1 MMRAGLLCVVALL
14 TGCLS
19 QPRTPEPALYDL
31 GIAPGGRPIVP
42 STNAEPS
49 AVRIR
54 TSARSWLD
62 NTAMHYRL
70 VYVDPMRILTYAYA
84 RWVAPPAELVGQRL
98 RQRLT
103 GSGTGAG
110 LESAHEIDID
120 LEEYVQLFETPTQSF
135 GRVTAHVR
143 LLSGTSTKA
152 ATFTEQVAA
161 QTPDAVGGVRA
172 LAAATDVLIGRIVDW
187 IVAGGDQAADAQLRL
202 ASPAAR

>member
-1 MMRAGLLCVVALL
+1 MRGGLLCVVALL
-14 TGCLS
+14 AGCLS

-31 GIAPGGRPIVP
+31 GMAPAGRPIVP

-62 NTAMHYRL
+62 STAMHYRL

-84 RWVAPPAELVGQRL
+84 RWVAPPSELVGQRV

-103 GSGTGAG
+103 ERGIGAG
-110 LESAHEIDID
+110 LGSAHEIDID
-120 LEEYVQLFETPTQSF
+120 LEEFVQLFETPTQSF
-135 GRVTAHVR
+135 GRVTADVR
-143 LLSGTSTKA
+143 LLSGTSTKE

-172 LAAATDVLIGRIVDW
+172 LAAATDVVIGRIVDW
-187 IVAGGDQAADAQLRL
+187 MVAGGEQAADAQSRHP
-202 ASPAAR
+202 SPASQ

>member
-1 MMRAGLLCVVALL
+1 MMRPGLLCVVALL
-14 TGCLS
+14 VGCLS

-31 GIAPGGRPIVP
+31 GIAPAGRPIVP
-42 STNAEPS
+42 STNADPS

-103 GSGTGAG
+103 ESGTAG
-110 LESAHEIDID
+110 LGSAHEIDID

-135 GRVTAHVR
+135 GRVTADVR
-143 LLSGTSTKA
+143 LLSGASTKA

-202 ASPAAR
+202 ASPAAQ

>member
-1 MMRAGLLCVVALL
+1 MMRGGLLCIVALL
-14 TGCLS
+14 AGCLS

-31 GIAPGGRPIVP
+31 GIAAAGKPMVP

-62 NTAMHYRL
+62 STAMHYRL
-70 VYVDPMRILTYAYA
+70 IYVDPMRILTYAYA

-98 RQRLT
+98 RQRLAE
-103 GSGTGAG
+103 SGTGAG
-110 LESAHEIDID
+110 PGSTHEIDID
-120 LEEYVQLFETPTQSF
+120 LEEYEQLFETPTQSF
-135 GRVTAHVR
+135 GRVTAQVR
-143 LLSGTSTKA
+143 LLSGASTKA

-172 LAAATDVLIGRIVDW
+172 LAAATDVLIGRVVDW
-187 IVAGGDQAADAQLRL
+187 MVAGGEQAADAQSRH
-202 ASPAAR
+202 ASPAAQ